1 LIFVFS
7 SATAGDKLFFAKRKP
22 FRYNDGTAMKKLE
35 SRERDREFV
44 SGLARGLS
52 VIECFDEQHPEM
64 TLSEVAHRTGL
75 SPATARRS
83 LRTLA
88 SLGYVRAVNRHFT
101 LSARILA
108 LGSSYL
114 RSAGIEGALLPEL
127 RRLVAQCGDAAG
139 VAILTGN
146 EILYIAHYS
155 EQRGVR
161 PVAGTG
167 VTYPAYPTSLGRMLL
182 SALPKPELDRY
193 LSTTKFEK
201 HTNVTEVD
209 PRKLRV
215 LIEDAKRQ
223 GYASIVDQ
231 LFYGVTS
238 LSIPINIPPGRV
250 VAALNTSG
258 YSGQVTPESLIKM
271 RLPDMKKS
279 AGRIAELI
287 VQHPLLLHSLEPTG
301 ELTGRI

>member
-1 LIFVFS
+1 MFSLSENVF
-7 SATAGDKLFFAKRKP
+7 AI
-22 FRYNDGTAMKKLE
+22 YNGRAMKKLV

-44 SGLARGLS
+44 TGLARGLS

-64 TLSEVAHRTGL
+64 TLSEVAHRAGL

-127 RRLVAQCGDAAG
+127 RHLVSECGDAAG
-139 VAILTGN
+139 VAILTGT

-182 SALPKPELDRY
+182 SALPRPELDRY
-193 LSTTKFEK
+193 LSTAKFEK

-209 PRKLRV
+209 PRNLRV
-215 LIEDAKRQ
+215 LIEAAKRE

-238 LSIPINIPPGRV
+238 LSIPIIIPPGRV
-250 VAALNTSG
+250 IAALNTSG
-258 YSGQVTPESLIKM
+258 YSGQVTPESLIKS
-271 RLPDMKKS
+271 RLPEMKKS
-279 AGRIAELI
+279 AARIAELI
-287 VQHPLLLHSLEPTG
+287 AQHPLLLHSLEPSG
-301 ELTGRI
+301 EITGRI